1 MSVYTDSIISNKL
14 NMFLQTKKIPN
25 IIFHGPIGSGKRTL
39 VHNFIKELFNND
51 LATIEKNVMY
61 TNCANSKGIKF
72 IREDMKF
79 FAKTHID
86 EKMFT
91 TPCKIII
98 MSNAELLTN
107 DAQSALRR
115 CIEVFSNTTRFFF
128 ITENKSLLMSPIL
141 SRFCYIYVPGP
152 NATESIKNY
161 HIKNIQENK
170 NYHFFEKEKLK
181 HQKTLKKK
189 LSMQDK
195 WNVHIAKNVAVDL
208 YENGYS
214 GLDIMQYIENS
225 KLCQDEKY
233 KLLMLYN
240 TIKNNI
246 RNEKCLIFTML
257 ILRFIRS
264 NIDLEN
270 ILFM

>member
-1 MSVYTDSIISNKL
+1 
-14 NMFLQTKKIPN
+14 
-25 IIFHGPIGSGKRTL
+25 
-39 VHNFIKELFNND
+39 
-51 LATIEKNVMY
+51 MY

-152 NATESIKNY
+152 YATEGIKNY

-170 NYHFFEKEKLK
+170 NYHLFEKEKTK
-181 HQKTLKKK
+181 RQNALKKK
-189 LSMQDK
+189 LATKDK
-195 WNVHIAKNVAVDL
+195 WDAVVAKNLAIEL

-214 GLDIMQYIENS
+214 GLDIMQYIESS
-225 KLCQDEKY
+225 KMCKDEKY

-240 TIKNNI
+240 TIKDNI